1 VSLEHHR
8 HDHSYGAGLGGAGE
22 RHRRPLAIAFGL
34 TATVMAVE
42 VAAALW
48 TNSLALLSDAAH
60 MFTDVVGLGVGL
72 AAISLAMRFAVKAGS
87 AGSRHTFG
95 LYRLEILAALV
106 NSLALSVV
114 AVFVLVEAT
123 RRLVS
128 SQPVEILATPMLVVA
143 MLGLVVNVLAFWLLR
158 PGASESLNIEGA
170 YLEVVAD
177 TIGSVG
183 VIVAAV
189 AIQILGWAWI
199 DPAVGIGIGLW
210 ILPRTW
216 RLARRA
222 VRILLQSAPDHI
234 DVGGVVADLASIEG
248 VIDVHDIHVWTLTS
262 QMDAVSAHL
271 MTDEGVDSHRVLD
284 QARDLL
290 ESRYG
295 VAHATFQVEPSS
307 HIGCQQLSW

>member
-1 VSLEHHR
+1 MSLEHHR